1 MLFPLDLSEVE
12 VGVGNRFV
20 VEGILVGNKSMLLVD
35 MIAACCFS
43 LFPFY
48 SCRSNRSVVDANA
61 GYWSL

>member
-1 MLFPLDLSEVE
+1 MLFPFDLFEVE

-20 VEGILVGNKSMLLVD
+20 VEGILVGKKSMLVVD
-35 MIAACCFS
+35 MIAACCF
-43 LFPFY
+43 FPFY